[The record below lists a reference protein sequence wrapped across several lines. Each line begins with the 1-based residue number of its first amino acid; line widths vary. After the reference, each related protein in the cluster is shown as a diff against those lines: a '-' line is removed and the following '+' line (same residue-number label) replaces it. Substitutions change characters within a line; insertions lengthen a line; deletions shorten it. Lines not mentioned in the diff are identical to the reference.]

1 MIWIEPTQAPSTKTE
16 ASVSILVEGAKRGA
30 VAARAP
36 AARDAV
42 KASLES
48 WADEDS
54 QLTQNKFWRI
64 YSQIQD
70 LTFCGPNLENE
81 WKLNFELPDP
91 SDLSFVCTTNFDE
104 WAKDYLTFC
113 RSNLDQNRVDADAQ
127 HQSFVV
133 DGLQRL
139 RTISLLDFSQEISVK
154 SARRAIKATLSA
166 IENFSDVQSDNDLIA
181 LIGSTLSEKIA
192 PSLRLVVR
200 SHAVL
205 TNRPCGDD
213 TRYKVLNFSIHTG
226 NSPPPAKSASRLAV
240 GWALVNL
247 ITNARREGYATIPG
261 QEVSRNLRNT
271 ICEQRARARFNRGT
285 QNHAD
290 HGSSWQ
296 PTGYRHPRPH
306 HSLAR
311 CA

>member
-1 MIWIEPTQAPSTKTE
+1 MIYLELIPAPSNKTE

-36 AARDAV
+36 VARDVV

-54 QLTQNKFWRI
+54 QLTQNKFWLI
-64 YSQIQD
+64 YNQIQD
-70 LTFCGPNLENE
+70 LTFCLPNSKNE
-81 WKLNFELPDP
+81 SKLNFQLPDP

-104 WAKDYLTFC
+104 WANDRLTFYH
-113 RSNLDQNRVDADAQ
+113 SILDQNRVDADAQ

-139 RTISLLDFSQEISVK
+139 RAISLLDFSQEISVK

-166 IENFSDVQSDNDLIA
+166 IENFSDTQSDHDLIA
-181 LIGSTLSEKIA
+181 LIGSTLSGKIA
-192 PSLRLVVR
+192 AALKLVVR

-205 TNRPCGDD
+205 TQRPCDDD
-213 TRYKVLNFSIHTG
+213 TRHRVLNFSIRTG
-226 NSPPPAKSASRLAV
+226 NSPPQAMSISRLAA
-240 GWALVNL
+240 GRALVNL
-247 ITNARREGYATIPG
+247 ITNAWREDYATIQR

-271 ICEQRARARFNRGT
+271 IREQRARSHFNRGT

-290 HGSSWQ
+290 HGGRWQ
-296 PTGYRHPRPH
+296 PAGYRYPLPH
-306 HSLAR
+306 HSLAQ